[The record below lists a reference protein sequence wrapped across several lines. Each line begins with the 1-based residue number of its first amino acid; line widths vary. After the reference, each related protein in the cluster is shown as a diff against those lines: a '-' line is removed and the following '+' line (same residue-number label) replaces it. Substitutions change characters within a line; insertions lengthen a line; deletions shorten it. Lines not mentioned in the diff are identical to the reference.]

1 MEVVCCDFTHR
12 EHCVCLVENV
22 QQAYLGEQL
31 GLQGLEGKRLPR
43 QPRQETETQK
53 QNDEK
58 SIITA

>member
-31 GLQGLEGKRLPR
+31 GLQGLEGKRLPPWR
-43 QPRQETETQK
+43 EAAEAGDRNTETK
-53 QNDEK
+53 
-58 SIITA
+58 